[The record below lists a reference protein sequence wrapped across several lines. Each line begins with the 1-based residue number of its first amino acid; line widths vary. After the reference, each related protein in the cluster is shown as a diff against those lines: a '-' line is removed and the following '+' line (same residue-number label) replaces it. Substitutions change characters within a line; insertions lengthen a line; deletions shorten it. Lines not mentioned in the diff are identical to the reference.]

1 MVHATL
7 QRVWEGALLVGIKDE
22 HDFVGQELLTVDFDE
37 FFQFYNQKALDK
49 SLVACYCL

>member
-22 HDFVGQELLTVDFDE
+22 HDFVGKELLTVDFDK
-37 FFQFYNQKALDK
+37 FYSQKALDK
-49 SLVACYCL
+49 SLVTCYCL